1 LRRVRLLAVR
11 IARALGPRPRRGR
24 TGWSAALFVIAF
36 VVRSLYAVDLAPALE
51 SQEQPGSRMMQRYD
65 EGAAA
70 LLRGDGLV
78 FVSAGDPSDTS
89 LLARPPG
96 YSLLLAAV
104 YRLVGRGLFAT
115 QLVQNVLAALVP
127 VLVFLLADAIVRR
140 RAAVC
145 AGLLAAL
152 LPHLAY
158 YSALLTPDVVCVLPV
173 LLGMILLAPC
183 ARGRTPGLGPAL
195 AAGAALGL
203 AVWLRP
209 NLLLLGPAVAV
220 GMALIVRRRRLALA
234 AAVAAGAVLAI
245 SPITIRNYI
254 VYRALVPVSI
264 NLGVVLWEGIGEASG
279 NAWGTQTDDIDVAA
293 QEAER
298 YGDPRYGEWWAS
310 PDGIRRDRDR
320 VHRSLAIIAAHPAW
334 FAGAALRRAAQMLD
348 YPGADAPPVAPRGAV
363 PDELLDGLHEPGQG
377 RSAAHLYG
385 SDLLARLRPRISSRD
400 AVRVGRAA
408 SVLRP
413 LVRPIQEVLTA
424 AALPLVLLGGTALLV
439 AAPRRAL
446 FLLVVPLYQV
456 AFQSIVHFEFRYVLP
471 MHACL
476 LVLGGTASAILW
488 GLAASAL
495 QRRRRA
501 A

>member
-1 LRRVRLLAVR
+1 MRPLARR
-11 IARALGPRPRRGR
+11 IARALGPRRRRGR
-24 TGWSAALFVIAF
+24 LACSAGLFLIALL
-36 VVRSLYAVDLAPALE
+36 VRSLYAVDLAPALE

-70 LLRGDGLV
+70 LLRGDGLI
-78 FVSAGDPSDTS
+78 FVTAGDPSDTS

-96 YSLLLAAV
+96 YSLLLATI

-115 QLVQNVLAALVP
+115 QLVQNVLAALVA
-127 VLVFLLADAIVRR
+127 VLVFLLADALVRR

-173 LLGMILLAPC
+173 LAGMILLAPC
-183 ARGRTPGLGPAL
+183 ARGRTPGLGRAL
-195 AAGAALGL
+195 AAGAAFGL

-209 NLLLLGPAVAV
+209 NLLLLGPSAAL
-220 GMALIVRRRRLALA
+220 GMGLIVRRRRLWVTAG
-234 AAVAAGAVLAI
+234 VAAGAILAI

-254 VYRALVPVSI
+254 VYRELVPVSI

-293 QEAER
+293 QEAEM
-298 YGDPRYGEWWAS
+298 YGDPRYAEWWAS

-320 VHRSLAIIAAHPAW
+320 VRRSLAVIGEHKLW

-348 YPGADAPPVAPRGAV
+348 YAGADAPPVTPRGAV
-363 PDELLDGLHEPGQG
+363 PDALLETLHEPGQG
-377 RSAAHLYG
+377 RSATHLYG
-385 SDLLARLRPRISSRD
+385 SELLARLRPRITSRD
-400 AVRVGRAA
+400 AVQIGRGA

-413 LVRPIQEVLTA
+413 VLRPLQEALA
-424 AALPLVLLGGTALLV
+424 AVTLPLVLIGLAALAM
-439 AAPRRAL
+439 AAPRRAA

-476 LVLGGTASAILW
+476 LVLAGVAAALLW
-488 GLAASAL
+488 GGAAQAL
-495 QRRRRA
+495 RPRRRA